1 MFLPRIFLPN
11 VILAVLLAAC
21 GGEERPL
28 LVPAETAQVVAGAG
42 DVDAGAVARV
52 ADVVARELPLLRRQL
67 GLARVER
74 FFVHVHESRS
84 AMPESLVAGLHEDAA
99 GFAMLG
105 SHQVHIVWGEV
116 QRLAV
121 RLSGVVRHEL
131 VHELLDQLVA
141 PQGRYLPRW
150 FHEGLAQLL
159 AGDTYLS
166 ASEDDLVWRLAAG
179 NLPPFGSLERR
190 FPETR
195 FELRSAYAQSYS
207 YVAWLER
214 NYGLPLLL
222 RTARNTD
229 ERTSFGR
236 SLVAQT
242 GRSSLQLQDAWRDY
256 VLYGS
261 GASWRVLRENW
272 FGLSMILVLPVL
284 VLALIRRLRREERAR
299 RVLEQRARQA
309 QEVDEA

>member
-1 MFLPRIFLPN
+1 MK
-11 VILAVLLAAC
+11 C
-21 GGEERPL
+21 
-28 LVPAETAQVVAGAG
+28 
-42 DVDAGAVARV
+42 
-52 ADVVARELPLLRRQL
+52 
-67 GLARVER
+67 
-74 FFVHVHESRS
+74 S
-84 AMPESLVAGLHEDAA
+84 A
-99 GFAMLG
+99 
-105 SHQVHIVWGEV
+105 
-116 QRLAV
+116 
-121 RLSGVVRHEL
+121 
-131 VHELLDQLVA
+131 
-141 PQGRYLPRW
+141 
-150 FHEGLAQLL
+150 AQLL

-190 FPETR
+190 FPATR

-284 VLALIRRLRREERAR
+284 VLALIRRLHREERAR
-299 RVLEQRARQA
+299 QVLEQRARQA
-309 QEVDEA
+309 QEVQEVDEA